1 MSRRIN
7 KGGAQESPGG
17 PWDEEWHSGR
27 DGAPRDG
34 ARRTVLVMGSS
45 ARRGGT
51 LDSPGPG
58 GFVPRPAGSSPI
70 LNPRKGPPPDSEVHA
85 GASSGGVR
93 KLPFMALSDI
103 IRQQHRKE
111 KVSYIYAYVCM
122 EGRHRRLQYV
132 GILLV
137 HILLGCFSP
146 AAFSVVSAAFPGLAA
161 VCAAQVADGAA
172 AAVITGMCDAQRL
185 VGCCIC
191 SLRVLLGGGGWGPW
205 AQCVSYRGAP
215 VCKRVWPQLLQ
226 PQDSSSSPTRQ
237 HQQQNQ
243 NQTQQGLARNAL
255 FGSERAPLRVI
266 PSGAPAGE
274 HRRVR
279 EVSGGPQ
286 DAREGGVQRVSR
298 VSPESRQYPVH
309 VSRTPHLRERPS
321 RSPGAPRGPSHEHA
335 SEGGPRHHSRG
346 PDGYVA
352 TSRGSAHRK
361 RVPPATMEGPMT
373 DAADAGGST
382 AGIPSEKGAPQDEGT
397 PSQSLVVLL
406 DTSGGT
412 GAALMR
418 RAPTGPLHAIG
429 LPPRDRPLPSIA
441 SLAEC
446 TMAPPGRLQGGPR
459 GPPGGPGIP
468 ALPGKG
474 GGGTGMPT
482 LPRGGSRAAAA
493 RSTVG
498 GVVTVAVEAVGGAAS
513 SGSSKEVGGPNEE
526 RERWKHRREELQRRL
541 RGATN
546 GSAPAPAAATAE
558 RAPATAGGVGSAST
572 ASADWQQQ
580 QHQQQHQQQQHAA
593 GYGWG
598 PPGTCTPQMMQQH
611 PHLMAPEGFYSAQ
624 GPTLRGKR
632 RGCDQEGPPAGTYAL
647 QGAHPFP
654 PQGVPH
660 YPPPG
665 MSPACWQ
672 QEQQQQQRQYGGCMW
687 RGPRDEGFMPAPWPQ
702 VGPYGGPRG
711 PPDEYSQ
718 HHPQQQLQQQY
729 QQQQPQGEA
738 APSGGGGPA
747 PLHKTVRSGVSAV
760 PPQGGSAVGS
770 STSGASSGS
779 SGGGPPPRAC
789 KEFLLGG
796 RCSRGPACED
806 LHIPPQEYHKFNP
819 HTLMLLGS
827 FLSEAPELRRRFAAD
842 APLKQ
847 QNQQQIQQQ
856 QQLYD
861 QQQQRAPQRPFGGPT
876 FRGPHCASG
885 PPMGPPYASPP
896 LGGGPD
902 MQAYPQVYGSPPG
915 GPRSHPFGVLEGG
928 YGPPGGPRGRRPGGP
943 GGPHPEGPPPFI
955 LRTPRPMQGPPLQGP
970 SGDVPK
976 PPPPEPPRG
985 ICAPWYPGGP
995 PPPPFRHPAMGLPGV
1010 PGALMLGAVPPKKR
1024 KSSASKAKAKKQ
1036 RKQQQLLLQQQ
1047 QGAGEGVSSG
1057 PSKEASAGAAG
1068 GAGPPQQH
1076 QHQAPEEV
1084 DAEQQHQEGDEDE
1097 GAAGGGWERTTEQ
1110 ETVLMEYFNSKAP
1123 EFLASDAYLEGWSK
1137 RDLIEYFYDQYLQ
1150 QDMTA
1155 AEALASAT
1163 SYVENPE
1170 AYGLVGGAPPEDEA
1184 PAERKTTI
1192 IDADPFYRVDLAPTI
1207 KTKAT
1212 STFGVGD

>member
-1 MSRRIN
+1 MLESDVFLERPSMECWISPVQPRFSTFGGKGSLPSRCPISTFQRQQQLLLPVVGLCCVWGSDVYGRTLVEADT
-7 KGGAQESPGG
+7 K
-17 PWDEEWHSGR
+17 SGVEFSFC
-27 DGAPRDG
+27 G
-34 ARRTVLVMGSS
+34 
-45 ARRGGT
+45 GGT

-111 KVSYIYAYVCM
+111 KS
-122 EGRHRRLQYV
+122 
-132 GILLV
+132 ILLV

-352 TSRGSAHRK
+352 TSRGSAHRYGPEEL
-361 RVPPATMEGPMT
+361 RERSSPHRSSYVEWRDGDRGAPPPPGPRYSSPAEQGDWGPEGPSRWEKS
-373 DAADAGGST
+373 AGRRRGLSPDQRVLRT
-382 AGIPSEKGAPQDEGT
+382 PPEHRQRHYEELQAPCRGTRPSEDIPSGVASRDRCVTQEEGSPRHYGGPHDRRSRRRRIDSRDSFGEGGPSRRRDSFPEPCSPPRHQRGDWGGPHAEGT
-397 PSQSLVVLL
+397 H
-406 DTSGGT
+406 
-412 GAALMR
+412 
-418 RAPTGPLHAIG
+418 RAPPRYRSPSPRSPSPFYREPRRVHHGPSREA
-429 LPPRDRPLPSIA
+429 
-441 SLAEC
+441 
-446 TMAPPGRLQGGPR
+446 
-459 GPPGGPGIP
+459 PGGPSGP
-468 ALPGKG
+468 PWG
-474 GGGTGMPT
+474 
-482 LPRGGSRAAAA
+482 PRDSSSPRERWGRHRDAHSSSRRLS
-493 RSTVG
+493 RSSSKVYSRRRRHS
-498 GVVTVAVEAVGGAAS
+498 S
-513 SGSSKEVGGPNEE
+513 SGSSRRSSSQWKEEGPLRHTSRGREGGRRSRSNHSRRSSSRGC
-526 RERWKHRREELQRRL
+526 RERRSSSLREELQRRL

-572 ASADWQQQ
+572 A
-580 QHQQQHQQQQHAA
+580 
-593 GYGWG
+593 
-598 PPGTCTPQMMQQH
+598 
-611 PHLMAPEGFYSAQ
+611 AQ

-654 PQGVPH
+654 PQGCLLRGEAQLEAVP
-660 YPPPG
+660 
-665 MSPACWQ
+665 
-672 QEQQQQQRQYGGCMW
+672 
-687 RGPRDEGFMPAPWPQ
+687 RGLPRDP
-702 VGPYGGPRG
+702 
-711 PPDEYSQ
+711 
-718 HHPQQQLQQQY
+718 L
-729 QQQQPQGEA
+729 EA
-738 APSGGGGPA
+738 ALLHERAKSSFWEAVA
-747 PLHKTVRSGVSAV
+747 PEAPHARICTFHPRRA
-760 PPQGGSAVGS
+760 PPLPHPL
-770 STSGASSGS
+770 GA
-779 SGGGPPPRAC
+779 P
-789 KEFLLGG
+789 
-796 RCSRGPACED
+796 
-806 LHIPPQEYHKFNP
+806 NP
-819 HTLMLLGS
+819 H
-827 FLSEAPELRRRFAAD
+827 
-842 APLKQ
+842 Q
-847 QNQQQIQQQ
+847 
-856 QQLYD
+856 
-861 QQQQRAPQRPFGGPT
+861 PFGGPT

-1024 KSSASKAKAKKQ
+1024 KSSAS
-1036 RKQQQLLLQQQ
+1036 
-1047 QGAGEGVSSG
+1047 

-1163 SYVENPE
+1163 LATHTFASTSAARAE
-1170 AYGLVGGAPPEDEA
+1170 AMASAASGG
-1184 PAERKTTI
+1184 
-1192 IDADPFYRVDLAPTI
+1192 F
-1207 KTKAT
+1207 
-1212 STFGVGD
+1212 